1 MNPEALKKLKNVK
14 LLSKESQTSHYVS
27 VGAYALNHDITGDFN
42 KGIPVGKIS
51 EYYGNASTAKTV
63 FLTHILKDAQK
74 KGFYTMLVD
83 SENAYSADFA
93 TTLGLDPDKLIYCA
107 PETLEDCFETIESTI
122 LSIREVDKK
131 TPIVIG
137 YDSLAVSP
145 SRSEYEAAPDK
156 TSPIDGA
163 KRALAIGQLLRKINP
178 KIKKYNVSL
187 VIINQLREKVG
198 VMFGSNETKA
208 SGGRSLEFY
217 LGVSSKTLS
226 NKTSDL
232 IRDENKQVIGI
243 QGKVRN
249 TKNKEGLPFRE
260 SPFKLYFD
268 KGLDPWEGVVEILEY
283 KELVSKEG
291 GWYIIKENGI
301 KFRKKQ
307 FSEHITDLDNKDF
320 AGLRKMFDLKLLDS

>member
-1 MNPEALKKLKNVK
+1 MNPKALEQLKNVNI
-14 LLSKESQTSHYVS
+14 LSKESQTKDYVS
-27 VGAYALNHDITGDFN
+27 VGAYALNHDITGNFN
-42 KGIPVGKIS
+42 NGIPVGKIS

-83 SENAYSADFA
+83 SENAYSAAFA

-107 PETLEDCFETIESTI
+107 PETLEDCFETIVETI
-122 LSIREVDKK
+122 LEIRKIDKK

-178 KIKKYNVSL
+178 KIKKHNVAL

-198 VMFGSNETKA
+198 VLFGSNETKA

-232 IRDENKQVIGI
+232 IRDEHKQVVGI
-243 QGKVRN
+243 KGTVRN

-260 SPFKLYFD
+260 SPFELMFD
-268 KGLDPWEGVVEILEY
+268 QGLNPWTGVVEILEY
-283 KELVSKEG
+283 RDLISKEG
-291 GWYIIKENGI
+291 GWYVIKENDV

-307 FSEHITDLDNKDF
+307 FPELITDLENKDF
-320 AGLRKMFDLKLLDS
+320 DGLRKLFDLKLLN